1 MNDEDDKDDD
11 YGLEVERI
19 QFLNRWRTR
28 KDWRWDGLIDKI
40 LLKPPDPQKKPIKNE
55 KKILD
60 QRR

>member
-40 LLKPPDPQKKPIKNE
+40 LIKPPDPPKKPIKNE